1 MARKTLSDYLV
12 DTNVVSMAQ
21 KLGKGMHEILGIP
34 FSCHPF
40 YSVQTRKE
48 IHSKK
53 GASSRERREYKKPL
67 ASMTEIRLDAR
78 ATVEDIQRVKDAF
91 LSNCK
96 RIGMVEISD
105 DVIREAQDLV
115 FRIRIKTLD
124 AIHLASS
131 ILLRRITELSFPLIT
146 ADGKLATAAE
156 SQGFDVIGVGI

>member
-1 MARKTLSDYLV
+1 MVKIAYVDSSVLVKHYVGSEEGSSHASELITSYKVYVSSIARVEVLSALARKLQ
-12 DTNVVSMAQ
+12 MQ
-21 KLGKGMHEILGIP
+21 E
-34 FSCHPF
+34 
-40 YSVQTRKE
+40 
-48 IHSKK
+48 
-53 GASSRERREYKKPL
+53 
-67 ASMTEIRLDAR
+67 
-78 ATVEDIQRVKDAF
+78 ATVEDIERVKDAF

-146 ADGKLATAAE
+146 ADEKLATAAE